1 MGIAGNQVLYD
12 HHETMLQCSSE
23 TGLQGIKL
31 LVCNS
36 VPGYSF
42 DHVRGQQIFWFS
54 ELLNEVLPS

>member
-42 DHVRGQQIFWFS
+42 DHMLGVSRFFGLVSF
-54 ELLNEVLPS
+54 